1 MPYLNPLDALIPK
14 IPFFF
19 FAEFRVRVTND
30 EGVEN
35 CISGGGCV
43 TQPTGK
49 LMNHA

>member
-30 EGVEN
+30 EGWKIV
-35 CISGGGCV
+35 SVVGGV
-43 TQPTGK
+43 
-49 LMNHA
+49 